1 MVAKGWGG
9 KWGVTNKAY
18 GVSSGH
24 DENVMELVGGDG
36 CTNAS
41 VGVWE
46 VSTQVFYSVFLS
58 YSQENSHIKVSY
70 EFSFW

>member
-41 VGVWE
+41 VCGGVG
-46 VSTQVFYSVFLS
+46 SLYTGFL
-58 YSQENSHIKVSY
+58 
-70 EFSFW
+70 FSFSLILSRKFSHKSIL